1 MTARALAR
9 RKPVTTEIDAA
20 IAEAQSQAI
29 VIWRGERIPF
39 AALPERIAQTEQ
51 RAARDRMY
59 IAYLEAVDQL
69 NPLYERRF
77 AEWVAR
83 GNPVE
88 VAARAG
94 NDPQQMAVSL
104 ERFSLNSETP
114 HFAALRRYLALVGI
128 EQGDATE
135 ADLWHVV
142 QGTEWDGWF
151 GSREVAEALAAVGRP
166 GADTGGMTGWRA
178 AERQLAGVQDRSDSP
193 GATAVSRAFATLV
206 GSPEWLV
213 DEMRVDPDQAI
224 AFVDFATFVRLWR
237 IRRLIG
243 ELMYELRLYSTDDAA
258 LQRAY
263 HQGILTNM
271 TGVLV
276 SEAEYLVSI
285 DAPLASIAKIEST
298 LLAGMLVEVLEQR
311 HGPRWWRDPE
321 SAELA
326 ARIGQADTRAD
337 VLAGLGYDAL
347 DWRPVLRQIRT
358 RLIGEMSGYGG
369 PNITTRAGTRK
380 V

>member
-1 MTARALAR
+1 MTTRAVAR
-9 RKPVTTEIDAA
+9 RKPAIQQTDAA
-20 IAEAQSQAI
+20 IAEAEAQAV
-29 VIWRGERIPF
+29 VIWRGERIRF
-39 AALPERIAQTEQ
+39 ADLPERIARTEQ

-69 NPLYERRF
+69 NPLYERRLS
-77 AEWVAR
+77 EWTAS
-83 GNPVE
+83 GNPVD
-88 VAARAG
+88 AAAKAG
-94 NDPQQMAVSL
+94 NDPRDLAVSL
-104 ERFSLNSETP
+104 ERFSLNAETP
-114 HFAALRRYLALVGI
+114 YYAALRRYLALIGI

-142 QGTEWDGWF
+142 RGAEWDGWF
-151 GSREVAEALAAVGRP
+151 GEREVTAALAAAGRP
-166 GADTGGMTGWRA
+166 AADAGELTGWRA
-178 AERQLAGVQDRSDSP
+178 AERQLAGTPDGSGPV
-193 GATAVSRAFATLV
+193 GANAVSRAFASLV
-206 GSPEWLV
+206 ASPEWLV
-213 DEMRVDPDQAI
+213 DEMRVDSDQAI

-243 ELMYELRLYSTDDAA
+243 QLMYELRLYSTDDAA

-263 HQGILTNM
+263 HQGILSSM
-271 TGVLV
+271 TGVIV
-276 SEAEYLVSI
+276 SEAEYLASI
-285 DAPLASIAKIEST
+285 DAPLASVTKIESG

-311 HGPRWWRDPE
+311 YGTRWWRDPA
-321 SAELA
+321 SAELTA
-326 ARIGQADTRAD
+326 HIGQVESRAD
-337 VLAGLGYDAL
+337 ALAELGYDAL